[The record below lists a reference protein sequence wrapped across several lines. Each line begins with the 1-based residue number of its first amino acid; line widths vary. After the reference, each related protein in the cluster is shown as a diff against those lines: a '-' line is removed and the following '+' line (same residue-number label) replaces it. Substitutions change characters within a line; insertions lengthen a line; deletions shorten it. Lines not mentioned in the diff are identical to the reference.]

1 MTGNT
6 KRVLRLAPPGEGGEK
21 RPGSVAARP
30 RPHWP
35 RFGVPEVNGNGRDS
49 RTGRGMTKGEL
60 EELKEALEEYEM
72 TRGDWSKA
80 R

>member
-1 MTGNT
+1 M
-6 KRVLRLAPPGEGGEK
+6 
-21 RPGSVAARP
+21 AARP

>member
-1 MTGNT
+1 MSKTLP
-6 KRVLRLAPPGEGGEK
+6 RVK
-21 RPGSVAARP
+21 GSSSSDW
-30 RPHWP
+30 PHWP